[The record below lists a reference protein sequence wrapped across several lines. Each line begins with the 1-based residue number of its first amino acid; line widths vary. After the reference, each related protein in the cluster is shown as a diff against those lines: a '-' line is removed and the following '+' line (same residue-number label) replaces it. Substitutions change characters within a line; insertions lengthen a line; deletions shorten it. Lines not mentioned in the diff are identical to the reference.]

1 MKTVC
6 ANCSHTLG
14 WARMEASSSVHWL
27 VSTLYCPLLEGRLS
41 VAITDIIFCRPV
53 AVRDTVMD
61 GADARARPIGQPR
74 TVTGSWMLESCTEP
88 RSLTTG
94 LRGDTSSPVSSFPSS
109 SSASARDF
117 RRVWKKWMW
126 SLFFHKIYK
135 RSERRKTWLCNF
147 QQQVNDSNP
156 DPILI

>member
-1 MKTVC
+1 MFL
-6 ANCSHTLG
+6 TLG
-14 WARMEASSSVHWL
+14 WARMEASSCVHWL

-41 VAITDIIFCRPV
+41 VAITDIIFCKPV

-74 TVTGSWMLESCTEP
+74 TVTGSWIFESCTEP

-94 LRGDTSSPVSSFPSS
+94 FSGGASCSVRSCSSS

-117 RRVWKKWMW
+117 NRVWQKSHSNKAII
-126 SLFFHKIYK
+126 SNTLHNYFKPGLTRLQSGQRCK
-135 RSERRKTWLCNF
+135 TRR
-147 QQQVNDSNP
+147 
-156 DPILI
+156 